1 MKYAFASKRSSSEK
15 NKIKRLG
22 WPQLL
27 SAVVIGVA
35 IGILHGGLRAIS
47 VLHMSQKQDSSSC
60 TILFTMGTQ
69 WRWQFMDGLYLLLI
83 AGMLT
88 AYMIMVIHF

>member
-1 MKYAFASKRSSSEK
+1 
-15 NKIKRLG
+15 
-22 WPQLL
+22 
-27 SAVVIGVA
+27 
-35 IGILHGGLRAIS
+35 
-47 VLHMSQKQDSSSC
+47 MSQKQDSSSC